1 MRKKTAMPGYN
12 TPGHISSLFTPRPA
26 KANDRRSWGIPV
38 AGVWVPFFTATNANG
53 ETHLAAETLGYPVRL
68 AKDSDG
74 AIKLGK
80 TGTPMLRTVK
90 ELGDQ
95 VRLVRENFQA
105 GLVAH
110 AESVARV
117 IPEAYKAQ
125 VDANARAGKV
135 VYDLDSKA
143 LADFVAEAQGDNGT
157 APADIPA
164 EPELVAA

>member
-1 MRKKTAMPGYN
+1 MGKKNITRNPY
-12 TPGHISSLFTPRPA
+12 ISSLLTPRPQ
-26 KANDRRSWGIPV
+26 KASDRRSWGIPV
-38 AGVWVPFFTATNANG
+38 AGVWVPFFTATNASG
-53 ETHLAAETLGYPVRL
+53 ETHISNETLGYPVRL

-110 AESVARV
+110 AESVQRDN
-117 IPEAYKAQ
+117 PDAYKAQ
-125 VDANARAGKV
+125 AEANAKAGQV
-135 VYDLDSKA
+135 VYALDKKA
-143 LADFVAEAQGDNGT
+143 LDDFIAEAQGDNGE
-157 APADIPA
+157 APTEAPA